1 MPVTAGDYECWVEL
15 TTTDAPGDPRKA
27 KDGAL
32 TLTKR
37 ESIRVR
43 LVSAH
48 RLPTIFRTMTPILLL
63 LHVLAF
69 FLGAD
74 RIIVTGLQPNPGGD
88 ANVLVGQGWY
98 WVTPTSRLAEV
109 RFVAESSET
118 GQLKWCEVGNARTR
132 NGRASCKS

>member
-1 MPVTAGDYECWVEL
+1 
-15 TTTDAPGDPRKA
+15 
-27 KDGAL
+27 
-32 TLTKR
+32 
-37 ESIRVR
+37 
-43 LVSAH
+43 
-48 RLPTIFRTMTPILLL
+48 MTPILLL

-118 GQLKWCEVGNARTR
+118 GQLNWCEVKRTNSQWQSKLQIRAGDYDCWVELATKDTRGNVIICRTKPARL
-132 NGRASCKS
+132 SVK